1 MRIGSIAEPV
11 SAETVIV
18 PSVPRFIAATEKIP
32 VPVAPG
38 ILTIP
43 SLFRV
48 ALTATMSGTGI
59 VEAERRR
66 VLRPEKIGVA
76 VALARLLGAF
86 LFGVEPTDP
95 ATFVGVAIL
104 FTTIALLACY
114 LPARRAAK
122 IDPMEALRYE

>member
-1 MRIGSIAEPV
+1 MVVNSIATPTNV
-11 SAETVIV
+11 AG
-18 PSVPRFIAATEKIP
+18 SVGSRSREIAIRMA
-32 VPVAPG
+32 VGAQ
-38 ILTIP
+38 
-43 SLFRV
+43 
-48 ALTATMSGTGI
+48 
-59 VEAERRR
+59 RRNVLGL
-66 VLRPEKIGVA
+66 VLREGFKLIVVGLALGTGVA
-76 VALARLLGAF
+76 VALARLLRAF